1 MATLIPEISHLDT
14 QAVGRGQRV
23 GQESFEISKPIH
35 SENSLRSNLI
45 ILPKQFQQ
53 LRPRHSNTRT

>member
-14 QAVGRGQRV
+14 QAVGRGQ
-23 GQESFEISKPIH
+23 GAWQESFEISKPIH

-45 ILPKQFQQ
+45 IRPKQFQQ
-53 LRPRHSNTRT
+53 LRPRHSKT